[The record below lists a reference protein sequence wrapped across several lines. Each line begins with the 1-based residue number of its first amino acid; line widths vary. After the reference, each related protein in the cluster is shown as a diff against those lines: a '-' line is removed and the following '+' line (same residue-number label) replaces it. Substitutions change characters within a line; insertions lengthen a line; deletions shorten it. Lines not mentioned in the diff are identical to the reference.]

1 MQNITVYVDDSGVLH
16 RNEQYFIYAGYIFL
30 DKESKEDAKRKYR
43 TLLKEIDAELVWNKE
58 YKAAELENKH
68 KRALFNILKDCHSF
82 GVCIKNES
90 IYDSIMLDKKSRT
103 RYKDYALK
111 RAIKEKVVNLINE
124 KLIDPEQPVS
134 FHFLID
140 QQGTATDGLY
150 GFSESVKEEF
160 SRGIIN
166 FNYGKIHKPIFHDI
180 CLIQT
185 EYCDS
190 SNNYLIQAADIL
202 ANRLRASYVLK
213 NRKLRKISKH
223 NCLHLP

>member
-16 RNEQYFIYAGYIFL
+16 RNENYFIYAGYIFL
-30 DKESKEDAKRKYR
+30 NKESKESAKRKYR
-43 TLLKEIDAELVWNKE
+43 TLLKKIDEQLIWNKE
-58 YKAAELENKH
+58 YKAAELNVKH
-68 KRALFNILKDCHSF
+68 KRALYNVLKGYHSF
-82 GVCIKNES
+82 GVCIKNDR
-90 IYDSIMLDKKSRT
+90 IFDSIMSDKKSRT

-111 RAIKEKVVNLINE
+111 RAIKEKIVVLINE
-124 KLIDPEQPVS
+124 KLIDPNQPVK

-166 FNYGKIHKPIFHDI
+166 FNYGRTHEPIFKNKCDVR
-180 CLIQT
+180 T

-190 SNNYLIQAADIL
+190 SKNYLIQAADIL
-202 ANRLRASYVLK
+202 ANRLRASYVHK